1 MTKIDHNT
9 GNYVPYDLIDAKKDK
24 KQEMFALLYCLIYR
38 SMVTYVRVLLEMVR
52 IPSNMNI
59 PIAKRHHDA
68 YDAYEKQ

>member
-1 MTKIDHNT
+1 
-9 GNYVPYDLIDAKKDK
+9 
-24 KQEMFALLYCLIYR
+24 MFALLYCLIYP

-52 IPSNMNI
+52 ISSNMNI